1 MRLSVKVPEPHLS
14 TLTQVIGDLGMSLS
28 ARDISTSLHSLAA
41 LGARPEQAA
50 LDCVGYRAHLL
61 LQAQLG
67 HPVPTLHEAAAATG
81 GEAVAAAAG
90 GPAEAHEGA
99 STSSTPPSSAS
110 RGSAAAAPYRSGPSS
125 ASTAAAA
132 ADLVFSP
139 QSISMMVHSAA
150 LLGYFNSQLLSSV
163 AEIVVRDIDEF
174 APQGVSN
181 MVWSMAKL
189 DHYEPTLLKA
199 ALAYFRQRHAEFK
212 PQEIANLMWAL
223 TRLR

>member
-67 HPVPTLHEAAAATG
+67 HPVPALHEAAAASG
-81 GEAVAAAAG
+81 GEAGAAAG
-90 GPAEAHEGA
+90 GPAEAHDGA
-99 STSSTPPSSAS
+99 SSSSMPPSSGT
-110 RGSAAAAPYRSGPSS
+110 RGDAAAATLRGGPSS

-163 AEIVVRDIDEF
+163 AEIVVRDIDGF